1 MSTIQIASVVLSAAS
16 VVGGGSLTCTVHLNA
31 VPNFEVVASIAA
43 DPVGSATVP
52 ATLAIPRGSQTGSFT
67 VSTKAV
73 TKATSVAIYVNYNTT
88 AHGSFSVTPATTP
101 TPTPPTPTPV
111 PPTPTPVP
119 PTPTPVPPVG
129 APTFSDT
136 FSGGTINTE
145 NWIVSNWTS
154 NDYAGAGNNMTWS
167 PSAINLSEGLL
178 QMILTQPTSG
188 TSTGAELQSKNTYGF
203 GTYQY
208 VMRMSSTSPT
218 STGTGSVVSGSDSAA
233 FSFINNSQTEIDI
246 EFCGNTPNNIW
257 LTNWDTTNLK
267 TYTEPAAANLASG
280 FHTYTVVWAP
290 ASITWSIDGVVVAT
304 HTTNIPQTPA
314 YIMLNFWGTNSSSW
328 GGVAT
333 PGVTRY
339 FYVKS
344 VSFTPAA

>member
-1 MSTIQIASVVLSAAS
+1 MSIQIASVILSAAS
-16 VVGGGSLTCTVHLNA
+16 VVSGGSLTCTVKLNA
-31 VPNFEVVASIAA
+31 VPNFEVVASIGA
-43 DPVGSATVP
+43 DPASSVLVPSTLTFSKGAQSA
-52 ATLAIPRGSQTGSFT
+52 SFA
-67 VSTKAV
+67 VDAKAV
-73 TKATSVAIYVNYNTT
+73 TAATTVTLYVNYNVTQ
-88 AHGSFSVTPATTP
+88 HGSFSITPAV

-111 PPTPTPVP
+111 PPV
-119 PTPTPVPPVG
+119 PTPVPPVG
-129 APTFSDT
+129 TPTFSDN
-136 FSGGTINTE
+136 FSGGSLNTE

-154 NDYAGAGNNMTWS
+154 DNYAGAGNNVTFS
-167 PSAINLSEGLL
+167 PSAISLSEGLL
-178 QMILTQPTSG
+178 QMTLTQPTSG

-203 GTYQY
+203 GTYQV
-208 VMRMSSTSPT
+208 VMRMSSTAAT
-218 STGTGSVVSGSDSAA
+218 STAAGSVVSGSDSAF

-280 FHTYTVVWAP
+280 FHTYTVVWTST
-290 ASITWSIDGVVVAT
+290 SITWSIDGTVVAT

-314 YIMLNFWGTNSSSW
+314 YIMINFWGTNSSSW

-339 FYVKS
+339 FYVQS

>member
-1 MSTIQIASVVLSAAS
+1 MSTIQVASVILSAAS
-16 VVGGGSLTCTVHLNA
+16 VVSGGSLTCTVKLNVA
-31 VPNFEVVASIAA
+31 PTFAVVASIGADPAA
-43 DPVGSATVP
+43 DVLVPSTVTFAKGQQSASFAVDSKTV
-52 ATLAIPRGSQTGSFT
+52 
-67 VSTKAV
+67 
-73 TKATSVAIYVNYNTT
+73 KATTTVTIYVNYNVTGH
-88 AHGSFSVTPATTP
+88 ASFTITPSA
-101 TPTPPTPTPV
+101 TPPTPTP
-111 PPTPTPVP
+111 T

-129 APTFSDT
+129 TPTFSDT
-136 FSGGTINTE
+136 FSGGSLNTE

-154 NDYAGAGNNMTWS
+154 DNYAGAGNNVTFS
-167 PSAINLSEGLL
+167 PSAISLSEGML

-188 TSTGAELQSKNTYGF
+188 TSTGAELQSKSTFGF
-203 GTYQY
+203 GTYQV
-208 VMRMSSTSPT
+208 VMRMSSTAAT
-218 STGTGSVVSGSDSAA
+218 STAAGSVESGSDSAF

-246 EFCGNTPNNIW
+246 EFCGNTPGNIW

-280 FHTYTVVWAP
+280 FHTYTVNWTSS
-290 ASITWSIDGVVVAT
+290 SIAWSIDGVVVAT

-314 YIMLNFWGTNSSSW
+314 YIMINFWGTNSSSW

-339 FYVKS
+339 FYVSS